1 MEGPVAH
8 LRTHTLMD
16 PFEIFGLVL
25 DRYTS
30 RILHLTSERALN
42 ATELSDAIGIP
53 PAACYRRIRA
63 LKGAGLLKE
72 DSKVVSEGGKS
83 VSTYRSAI
91 DNAEVIL
98 QDGRLRIRM
107 MVDGEATRDEIDFSS
122 EASMLWWQRK
132 RGSRSDFEE
141 PDG

>member
-1 MEGPVAH
+1 M
-8 LRTHTLMD
+8 RTHTLMD
-16 PFEIFGLVL
+16 PFEMLGLVL
-25 DRYTS
+25 DKYTS

-72 DSKVVSEGGKS
+72 GSKVVSEGGKS

-91 DNAEVIL
+91 DNVEVML

-107 MVDGEATRDEIDFSS
+107 MVDGESTKDEIDFSS
-122 EASMLWWQRK
+122 EASMLWWQKK
-132 RGSRSDFEE
+132 RDPKSDFEE

>member
-1 MEGPVAH
+1 
-8 LRTHTLMD
+8 MD
-16 PFEIFGLVL
+16 PFEKFGLVL
-25 DRYTS
+25 DKYTA

-42 ATELSDAIGIP
+42 ATELSNAIGIP

-72 DSKVVSEGGKS
+72 DSKVMSEGGKS
-83 VSTYRSAI
+83 VSAYRSTI
-91 DNAEVIL
+91 DNAEVVL

-107 MVDGEATRDEIDFSS
+107 MVDGEASRDEKDFST
-122 EASMLWWQRK
+122 EASMLWWQK
-132 RGSRSDFEE
+132 KSDDRSDPEE

>member
-1 MEGPVAH
+1 
-8 LRTHTLMD
+8 MD
-16 PFEIFGLVL
+16 TFEMFDLVL
-25 DRYTS
+25 DKYTS
-30 RILHLTSERALN
+30 RILHLTSEKALN
-42 ATELSDAIGIP
+42 ATELSSAIGIP

-107 MVDGEATRDEIDFSS
+107 TVDGEASRDEKDFST
-122 EASMLWWQRK
+122 EASMLWWQKK
-132 RGSRSDFEE
+132 RDDRPDFEE

>member
-1 MEGPVAH
+1 
-8 LRTHTLMD
+8 MD
-16 PFEIFGLVL
+16 PFEMFGLVL
-25 DRYTS
+25 DKYTS
-30 RILHLTSERALN
+30 RILHLTSEKALN
-42 ATELSDAIGIP
+42 ATELSNAIGIP

-107 MVDGEATRDEIDFSS
+107 IVDGEASGDERDFST
-122 EASMLWWQRK
+122 EASMLWWQK
-132 RGSRSDFEE
+132 KKDDSEDLDEA
-141 PDG
+141 DA